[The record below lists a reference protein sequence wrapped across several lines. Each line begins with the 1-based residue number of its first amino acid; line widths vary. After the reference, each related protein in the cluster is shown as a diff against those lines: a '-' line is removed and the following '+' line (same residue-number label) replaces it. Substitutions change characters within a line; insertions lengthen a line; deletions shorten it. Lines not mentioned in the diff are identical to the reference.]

1 MYTSYWLGT
10 SSIIESGKLLVW
22 FKEMWSFLH
31 KEHVTKYLQQEELKQ
46 VTSLFSDGV
55 IIWLNA
61 INW

>member
-31 KEHVTKYLQQEELKQ
+31 KEHGTKYLQQEELKQ